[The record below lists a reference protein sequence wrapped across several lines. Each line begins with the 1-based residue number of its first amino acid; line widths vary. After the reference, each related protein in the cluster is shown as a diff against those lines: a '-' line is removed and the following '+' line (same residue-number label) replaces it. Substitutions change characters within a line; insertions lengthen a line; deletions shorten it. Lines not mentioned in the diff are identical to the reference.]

1 LLALLEAEGVPCGR
15 VYGAPDMLADAQF
28 AAREAIVTI
37 DHPVFGP
44 VRMQNVFPK
53 LSDTPGEVR
62 WPGPPLGAHTQ
73 DVLRD
78 WAGVSSEAL
87 ADLSARGVV

>member
-1 LLALLEAEGVPCGR
+1 LLEAEGVPCGR
-15 VYGAPDMLADAQF
+15 VYTAPDMLADPQF
-28 AAREAIVTI
+28 AAREAIVTV